1 MKQQVW
7 SSLQPKGDL
16 KLIVGF
22 TVNIFVVL
30 FISNITDKQELT
42 VILALFTLKFCY
54 FPLSIVN
61 ICVDFLLSNNLEF
74 PLKESQKLL
83 QLY

>member
-1 MKQQVW
+1 M
-7 SSLQPKGDL
+7 KGDL

-22 TVNIFVVL
+22 TVNIFIVL
-30 FISNITDKQELT
+30 FISNVTDKQELT
-42 VILALFTLKFCY
+42 VILALFTLKVCY
-54 FPLSIVN
+54 FPRSVVH
-61 ICVDFLLSNNLEF
+61 ICVGFLSSNNLEF